1 MSRRTLRRR
10 GQSFSPSLLLLAG
23 RAISDKP
30 SSDFSCC
37 RIGSVIYG
45 NSPLRNLSR
54 STKLAMATLPYDPL
68 ENDNYLGRAAI
79 VIDNL
84 QSLSRM
90 ISNSHDQSVS
100 PAFVARWEQI
110 LYNIKQFYLVAATR
124 RVGANFEQDIGAV
137 VVSNDDPELDDP
149 IEIVRQLL
157 PPDDRSM
164 SRDEIERIPLA
175 PMLVAATYCYR
186 ARQAVREGDH
196 EQGWIYLVDA
206 GYWCALARAGGS
218 IRQAMH
224 QAVDEVKGQV
234 SGKGVEKR
242 AKSKLPIIEYAQEL
256 AREMRP
262 AGGWT
267 SRNHAIQT
275 ILSRVNK
282 FVEERNRTE
291 KRKQAPYSERQAET
305 TMGKWFS
312 DMPDATELFP
322 QTQSKKKRG

>member
-1 MSRRTLRRR
+1 
-10 GQSFSPSLLLLAG
+10 
-23 RAISDKP
+23 
-30 SSDFSCC
+30 
-37 RIGSVIYG
+37 
-45 NSPLRNLSR
+45 
-54 STKLAMATLPYDPL
+54 MATLPYDPL

-256 AREMRP
+256 AREM
-262 AGGWT
+262 
-267 SRNHAIQT
+267 
-275 ILSRVNK
+275 
-282 FVEERNRTE
+282 
-291 KRKQAPYSERQAET
+291 
-305 TMGKWFS
+305 
-312 DMPDATELFP
+312 
-322 QTQSKKKRG
+322 